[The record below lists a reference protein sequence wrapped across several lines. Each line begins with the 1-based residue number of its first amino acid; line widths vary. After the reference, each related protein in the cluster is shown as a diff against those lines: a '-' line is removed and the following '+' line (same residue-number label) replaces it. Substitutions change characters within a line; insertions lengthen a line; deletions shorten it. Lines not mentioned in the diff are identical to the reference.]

1 MRRVLLLLLGT
12 LVPLLAGCNAY
23 GPHVQTLRG
32 NYAFSSGDYQ
42 PAIVDYL
49 RAQEDGLFE
58 GWIAFNLG
66 NVYYFLGESQA
77 ALDRWD
83 AARDTGDRD
92 IMFRSAFNH
101 GVFFFEQ
108 GRYREAFRQFRYAL
122 ELSPGD
128 ASARHNMEMTV
139 IRLLADS
146 DLSQRSEERLH
157 ESNQQSPS
165 DRSPGDSTLDQ
176 GTANR
181 MLDYMRR
188 REEQRW
194 RANVEQ
200 APDAEVEDW

>member
-1 MRRVLLLLLGT
+1 MRSLL
-12 LVPLLAGCNAY
+12 PALLALMVPMIVGCNAY
-23 GPHVQTLRG
+23 GPHIQTLRG

-49 RAQEDGLFE
+49 RAQEDGMFE

-66 NVYYFLGESQA
+66 NVYFFLGESPA

-108 GRYREAFRQFRYAL
+108 GRYREAFHQFRNAL

-128 ASARHNMEMTV
+128 VSARHNMEMTV
-139 IRLLADS
+139 VRLLADS
-146 DLSQRSEERLH
+146 DLSQRSDERT
-157 ESNQQSPS
+157 SSPPHDSSS
-165 DRSPGDSTLDQ
+165 DQSPGDSALDQ

-194 RANVEQ
+194 RANIEQ
-200 APDAEVEDW
+200 APDPEVEDW